1 MEDIMLYADVID
13 HRSGLPTS
21 ARRGVPG
28 RILARVRSLIVAA
41 AQARI
46 ARRAERHLI
55 ELPDH
60 LLKDI
65 GVSRSGIRRAVRQ
78 GRT

>member
-1 MEDIMLYADVID
+1 MLYADAID
-13 HRSGLPTS
+13 DRSALPTS
-21 ARRGVPG
+21 ARRDVAG
-28 RILARVRSLIVAA
+28 RISARLRSLVVAA
-41 AQARI
+41 AQARV

-65 GVSRSGIRRAVRQ
+65 GISRSGIRRAVRQ